1 MAQPTTRRI
10 SRLEVDPVESCSTDR
25 SNVQTP
31 VKTRRRG
38 WPVQSVDSFASNMH
52 QPHFALNLF
61 SIVFFCAGCL
71 MLLMSSHQR
80 VIKLVMS
87 DCHSSKTMITETTDK
102 FMDRRRSSLDSR
114 PFLQTGQTEK
124 GGGGGGGPEEL
135 RIHSAPDLLD
145 QSGPGNSP
153 RKIEFVVPGNLVPF
167 PESLQL
173 GSPYTPVEDVNY
185 EEIQELEETERDEN
199 DNSNEKTVR
208 LFIGITSACCNE
220 KSKKSR
226 NEIRETWMKRSRQK
240 YPDIDIKFFISQPS
254 SDKYTQAVDL
264 LTEEADLYDDL
275 VLVRGLDVYDNL
287 PNKTF
292 GMLKYTLAASQKYT
306 HFLKTDDDSYVRV
319 HKLLESL
326 HDGNGFKMDRVYK
339 GCLENRSGFYP
350 IRDTNSKW
358 YLKYDEFDDFMA
370 QPIRGTKYLA
380 GWGYVLSRDVMFH
393 AMKKVYSWDND
404 ITVAPSWYLR
414 MKWEDVMMGA
424 LVADLIPFPD
434 ADFRFKAAWR
444 ACTNETAIRHL
455 DLDAPALFQGL
466 YAQDQSGLWE
476 KKTVQCSSGTFV
488 AGDYSGWKRWR
499 NSVIEKAQRI

>member
-1 MAQPTTRRI
+1 
-10 SRLEVDPVESCSTDR
+10 
-25 SNVQTP
+25 
-31 VKTRRRG
+31 
-38 WPVQSVDSFASNMH
+38 
-52 QPHFALNLF
+52 
-61 SIVFFCAGCL
+61 
-71 MLLMSSHQR
+71 
-80 VIKLVMS
+80 MS
-87 DCHSSKTMITETTDK
+87 DCQSRGQTIESRNNEFEAPKL
-102 FMDRRRSSLDSR
+102 RSDTIGDENRKGIKELR
-114 PFLQTGQTEK
+114 LQTSPSLLEASAN
-124 GGGGGGGPEEL
+124 
-135 RIHSAPDLLD
+135 HSKALKL
-145 QSGPGNSP
+145 
-153 RKIEFVVPGNLVPF
+153 EFVVPSNLVSF

-173 GSPYTPVEDVNY
+173 SFPYSIVEDVNY
-185 EEIQELEETERDEN
+185 THIVEEEGEIGGQN
-199 DNSNEKTVR
+199 VR

-220 KSKKSR
+220 KSAKSR
-226 NEIRETWMKRSRQK
+226 NEIRKTWMSRSRMTH
-240 YPDIDIKFFISQPS
+240 PDVDIKFFVGQPS
-254 SDKYTQAVDL
+254 PEQLPEAIKY
-264 LTEEADLYDDL
+264 LTEEVKLHDDL

-292 GMLKYTLAASQKYT
+292 GMLKYTLASPQKYT

-319 HKLLESL
+319 HKLLQSL
-326 HDGNGFKMDRVYK
+326 DGGNGPKMDRVYK
-339 GCLENRSGFYP
+339 GCLENRAGFYP

-404 ITVAPSWYLR
+404 VTVAPAWYLR

-466 YAQDQSGLWE
+466 FAQDQSGLWN
-476 KKTVQCSSGTFV
+476 KKTVQCSSGSYV
-488 AGDYSGWKRWR
+488 AGDYGGWKRWR
-499 NSVIEKAQRI
+499 NSVIEKELRI